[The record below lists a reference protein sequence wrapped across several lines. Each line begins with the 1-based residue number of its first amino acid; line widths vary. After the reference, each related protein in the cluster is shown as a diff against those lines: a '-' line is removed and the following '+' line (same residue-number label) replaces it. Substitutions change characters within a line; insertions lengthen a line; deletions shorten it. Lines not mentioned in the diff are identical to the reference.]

1 MINLKNILN
10 EIPAIPGIY
19 KFKNSS
25 KEIIYIGKAL
35 KLKSRVQSY
44 FRENATLNSAK
55 IAMIKEIVDIEIIPC
70 ESEIEALILE
80 SNLIKKYNPKYNV
93 LLKDDKSYAYLA
105 WTKEKFPRLFI
116 TYKSFLDKHTDKI
129 NFLGPFVSAE
139 SLRTSLRI
147 IRKIFPYRSCK
158 TLPKH
163 PCLYYKLNL
172 CQAPCVD
179 KITESEYL
187 ENLQKIIDFMRG
199 KKKSIIDK
207 LSNEMILHSD
217 KLDFEKAGKI
227 RDQLIAIEK
236 IALHKNV
243 IKRSKVKKITYLEEL
258 KTKLNLDKLP
268 NRIEGFDSSH
278 FHGDKA
284 VVSMVVFVGGKP
296 DKSEYR
302 RFKIKN
308 PPDGGDDFYNLYQ
321 ALTRRF
327 NRKDWPIPDLI
338 LIDGGKGQLGMA
350 IEAQKNGLIQYKSI
364 PIISLAKRLEEVY
377 LPNQKYPVIIPKN
390 SKALQIL
397 QQVRDESHRFA
408 VTYHRKLRDKL

>member
-1 MINLKNILN
+1 VN
-10 EIPAIPGIY
+10 Y
-19 KFKNSS
+19 
-25 KEIIYIGKAL
+25 
-35 KLKSRVQSY
+35 
-44 FRENATLNSAK
+44 
-55 IAMIKEIVDIEIIPC
+55 
-70 ESEIEALILE
+70 
-80 SNLIKKYNPKYNV
+80 
-93 LLKDDKSYAYLA
+93 
-105 WTKEKFPRLFI
+105 
-116 TYKSFLDKHTDKI
+116 
-129 NFLGPFVSAE
+129 LGPFVSSE

-147 IRKIFPYRSCK
+147 VRKIFPYRSCR

-163 PCLYYKLNL
+163 PCIYYKLNL

-179 KITESEYL
+179 KISKSEYL
-187 ENLQKIIDFMRG
+187 DNLQKIIEFMRG
-199 KKKSIIDK
+199 KKKSIIEK
-207 LSNEMILHSD
+207 LTKEMDIYSKNLE
-217 KLDFEKAGKI
+217 FEKAGKI

-243 IKRSKVKKITYLEEL
+243 IKKNKIKKITYLEEL
-258 KTKLNLDKLP
+258 QKKLNLDKLP

-284 VVSMVVFVGGKP
+284 VVSMVVFIGGKP

-308 PPDGGDDFYNLYQ
+308 PPNGGDDFYNLSQ
-321 ALTRRF
+321 ALNRRF
-327 NRKDWPIPDLI
+327 NKKDWPIPDLI

-350 IEAQKNGLIQYKSI
+350 LEAQKNGLIQYKSI

-377 LPNQKYPVIIPKN
+377 LPNQKYPIIIAKT

-408 VTYHRKLRDKL
+408 ITYHRKLRDKL